1 MLQLFCDFD
10 GTICEQDTLQLL
22 LQHHA
27 SREWWILEQAWR
39 SGRLSTRECLSAQLA
54 LLQCTPRQREQI
66 IRGTTLT
73 SGFKEFNLWRL
84 QLGLPLTILSDGL
97 EPVIQAVLQ
106 WHGIEGITVM
116 ANQVDFLR
124 PPLQIT
130 FPHAN
135 PEHQDCAM
143 CKGSV
148 LRKAKRAGALRVFI
162 GDGLSDRCAAPEAD
176 LLFAKSTLALH
187 CKESGIAFHPWHTF
201 EDIQRYLQKLMP
213 DTPLP
218 QQRELCHAS
227 R

>member
-1 MLQLFCDFD
+1 MLQLFSDFD

-39 SGRLSTRECLSAQLA
+39 SGRLSTRECLSAQIS
-54 LLQCTPRQREQI
+54 LLHCTPRQREQI

-73 SGFKEFNLWRL
+73 PGFKEFNLWR
-84 QLGLPLTILSDGL
+84 QAQGLPLTILSDGL

-106 WHGIEGITVM
+106 WHGIDNVTVM
-116 ANQVDFLR
+116 ANQVDFMQ

-135 PEHQDCAM
+135 PEHADCAM

-148 LRKAKRAGALRVFI
+148 LRKARQPGSVRVYI

-187 CKESGIAFHPWHTF
+187 CKESRIAFHPWHSF
-201 EDIQRYLQKLMP
+201 EDIQRYLQRLTEASP
-213 DTPLP
+213 VPP
-218 QQRELCHAS
+218 PRELCHES
-227 R
+227 S